1 MFERI
6 FEKEYFN
13 IRVKGKTYDPK
24 KEPKILKK
32 FNPEIQ
38 QAYRHAIKVKIFLL
52 KFFRKFKRL
61 DFLIFSKPNC
71 FYQTGKNFF
80 SY

>member
-1 MFERI
+1 MQVFKKQGYQMFERV

-38 QAYRHAIKVKIFLL
+38 QAYRHAIKV
-52 KFFRKFKRL
+52 
-61 DFLIFSKPNC
+61 LILSFHFVK
-71 FYQTGKNFF
+71 QIL
-80 SY
+80 